1 MISLTC
7 YVLNMTVVSCL
18 QHEKLL
24 GHIAVTALKA
34 VIPPLYA
41 RPDASRSRNG
51 APISARAN
59 LGGAVRG
66 LNVLGLQFDLRN
78 KLCKCHAMK

>member
-34 VIPPLYA
+34 VIPPFMHAPTLVDHVMA
-41 RPDASRSRNG
+41 RRYR
-51 APISARAN
+51 
-59 LGGAVRG
+59 
-66 LNVLGLQFDLRN
+66 LGLTWVVPSGD
-78 KLCKCHAMK
+78 